1 MIFLWLLPGVFALA
15 LMGLAALR
23 LRDER
28 QDRAQWRRL
37 AGLQPVRP
45 AVFDPQSVAG
55 LPEPA
60 RRFLRFAIAPGARLF
75 TVAEIDMGGEF
86 SLGTRDRPA
95 YRPMT
100 ARQI

>member
-15 LMGLAALR
+15 LLGLAALR

-45 AVFDPQSVAG
+45 DVF
-55 LPEPA
+55 
-60 RRFLRFAIAPGARLF
+60 
-75 TVAEIDMGGEF
+75 
-86 SLGTRDRPA
+86 
-95 YRPMT
+95 
-100 ARQI
+100 